1 MRAMKDSGVPWL
13 KEIPVDW
20 KVERGKNVLA
30 LQKRPVR
37 DNDEVVTCAPA
48 TATTRSRAIVKS
60 NRFIVKDLGRLFMSH
75 VRELGCTHTAQNRVQ
90 I

>member
-1 MRAMKDSGVPWL
+1 MKDSGVPWL

-37 DNDEVVTCAPA
+37 DNDEVVTCF
-48 TATTRSRAIVKS
+48 R
-60 NRFIVKDLGRLFMSH
+60 D
-75 VRELGCTHTAQNRVQ
+75 
-90 I
+90 